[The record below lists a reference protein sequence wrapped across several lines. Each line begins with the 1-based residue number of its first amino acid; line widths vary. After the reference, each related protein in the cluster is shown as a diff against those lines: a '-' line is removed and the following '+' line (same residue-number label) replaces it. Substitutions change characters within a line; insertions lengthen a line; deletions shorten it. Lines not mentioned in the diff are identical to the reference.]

1 MARYRLE
8 ELLGRKP
15 TLVYIAGNVADA
27 EKAERLLASR
37 SVDYAVSIEP
47 FLHTSVLGGNYPG
60 LFIYVPSPD
69 SRLCRQY
76 LESNG
81 LTDTVDLDEES
92 P

>member
-27 EKAERLLASR
+27 EKAERLLSSR
-37 SVDYAVSIEP
+37 SMDYAVSIEP
-47 FLHTSVLGGNYPG
+47 FLHTSVLGGTYPG

>member
-15 TLVYIAGNVADA
+15 TLVYIDGNVADA

-47 FLHTSVLGGNYPG
+47 FLHTSVLGGPYPG